1 MKTVTPKNST
11 TLAAE
16 PVNLPVVNLTGTC
29 PPPADSKVR
38 IISHQG
44 QTISAIVIPKN
55 WTDPPHDVCR
65 HPNPQDPAGH
75 SLESQLRGDGLTD
88 FEFHEYLLPP

>member
-1 MKTVTPKNST
+1 MKTVTPKTPT

-16 PVNLPVVNLTGTC
+16 PVNLPVVNLTGIY

-38 IISHQG
+38 TISHQG
-44 QTISAIVIPKN
+44 QTISAIVIPKQ
-55 WTDPPHDVCR
+55 WSDPPHDVR
-65 HPNPQDPAGH
+65 QHPDPQDQAGRT
-75 SLESQLRGDGLTD
+75 LESELRGTGLTD